1 MNTKTLIEIIENLS
15 DPAQAG
21 KIDETLQ
28 EELRNTELSFIDRA
42 IINAYLLQQDGK
54 IAEAIEKWRSL
65 ANITEGLDNELASH
79 AWLSVGSLLSEGDQ
93 KEEAFSAYDKAL
105 HLKPD
110 SAVVYNNRGA
120 TKALLEQY
128 EDAITDYN
136 EALRLN
142 SRVCR
147 CPL

>member
-93 KEEAFSAYDKAL
+93 KKKHFPL
-105 HLKPD
+105 T
-110 SAVVYNNRGA
+110 
-120 TKALLEQY
+120 TKHYISSRILLLFTT
-128 EDAITDYN
+128 IVG
-136 EALRLN
+136 LRRHCWSNMRMPSLTTM
-142 SRVCR
+142 RR
-147 CPL
+147 YA